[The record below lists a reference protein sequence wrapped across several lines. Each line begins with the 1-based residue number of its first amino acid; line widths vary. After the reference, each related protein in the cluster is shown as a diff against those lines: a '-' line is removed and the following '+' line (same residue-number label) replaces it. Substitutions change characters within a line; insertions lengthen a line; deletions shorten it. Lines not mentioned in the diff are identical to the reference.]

1 MFFSHKSIFP
11 GRTLR
16 EHLGLAAT
24 IANSNILFQ
33 MRIFKF
39 VSVLAYFATTMVCDF
54 PIFILIFFRCN
65 FHAKSVMH
73 AFVWT
78 DITIITIILTKSL
91 LYHDIISSSQ
101 GFRDIFHSLPHVE
114 ILVLNKPSNWSTGQR
129 LWPIRVRGL
138 PCLSSDWT
146 VGDS

>member
-39 VSVLAYFATTMVCDF
+39 VSVLAYFATTMVCEFLNFF
-54 PIFILIFFRCN
+54 PIFFLIAPHCN
-65 FHAKSVMH
+65 FHAQSEMH
-73 AFVWT
+73 VFVWT
-78 DITIITIILTKSL
+78 DMTIITIMLKESVTF
-91 LYHDIISSSQ
+91 IIIV
-101 GFRDIFHSLPHVE
+101 GF
-114 ILVLNKPSNWSTGQR
+114 
-129 LWPIRVRGL
+129 
-138 PCLSSDWT
+138 
-146 VGDS
+146 